1 MQLPKNIQAQ
11 IENMEQRRAI
21 EARDE
26 RTKRQITENQD
37 AIEFWIATARHW
49 QKRASFLEG
58 VAQREKDT
66 ATHAVTEMQAQAM
79 ERDHWK
85 RAAEQ
90 NHGDVMA
97 AERRTDAMGDILDA
111 LARGWIMEPFDGC
124 AKWWRHDTDT
134 LAAIAKAAREWEQ
147 AEDNKPTDAKG
158 QPLDPITEVVNI
170 TPADGEEFQIGSTL
184 YQHAE
189 PCDCQAYPILGH
201 ELPHETQSGHNRLA
215 QATNLIMQL
224 SNDHDG
230 RNTWLMNFAEN
241 KDPAVQAMI
250 RRQPRQCFGIKHV
263 TDMVAQQ
270 PEEVKSALACDPNG
284 ERWIVWEWGYK
295 PADVAETDT
304 VEIKTIADLRNV
316 LEASAIDWEQVTAYR
331 VIRANPIATASPVA
345 DAGAVMAEVSQAVA
359 KNPDVDAEHNRA
371 AE

>member
-97 AERRTDAMGDILDA
+97 AEGRTDAMGDILDA
-111 LARGWIMEPFDGC
+111 LARGWRMESYDGC
-124 AKWWRHDTDT
+124 AKWWRYDTDT
-134 LAAIAKAAREWEQ
+134 LAALAKEAREWEQ
-147 AEDNKPTDAKG
+147 GEDSKPLTQIYIGAGEGEPFTMGD
-158 QPLDPITEVVNI
+158 QQFVPQDDPKLATQEEHDTLIGLLNQHR
-170 TPADGEEFQIGSTL
+170 GE
-184 YQHAE
+184 
-189 PCDCQAYPILGH
+189 P
-201 ELPHETQSGHNRLA
+201 
-215 QATNLIMQL
+215 
-224 SNDHDG
+224 DHDG
-230 RNTWLMNFAEN
+230 E
-241 KDPAVQAMI
+241 
-250 RRQPRQCFGIKHV
+250 
-263 TDMVAQQ
+263 
-270 PEEVKSALACDPNG
+270 S
-284 ERWIVWEWGYK
+284 WIVWEWGYK

-316 LEASAIDWEQVTAYR
+316 LEASVIDWEQVTAYR

-345 DAGAVMAEVSQAVA
+345 DAGAVMAEVGEAVA
-359 KNPDVDAEHNRA
+359 QADGFNGHMIGTDGDRVGFIWHATKYGFKSEYNPESATSAQIEDDYNRA
-371 AE
+371 FAYMQKNGHPLK

>member
-11 IENMEQRRAI
+11 IDNMEQRRAI

-85 RAAEQ
+85 RHAEQ
-90 NHGDVMA
+90 IHGDVMA
-97 AERRTDAMGDILDA
+97 AERRTDSMGDILDA
-111 LARGWIMEPFDGC
+111 LARGWRMESYDGC
-124 AKWWRHDTDT
+124 AKWWRYDTDT
-134 LAAIAKAAREWEQ
+134 LAALAKEAREWEQ
-147 AEDNKPTDAKG
+147 SEDSKPLTQIYIGPGEGEAFTMGDQQFVPQDDPKLATQAEHDTLIGLLN
-158 QPLDPITEVVNI
+158 QHR
-170 TPADGEEFQIGSTL
+170 GE
-184 YQHAE
+184 
-189 PCDCQAYPILGH
+189 P
-201 ELPHETQSGHNRLA
+201 
-215 QATNLIMQL
+215 
-224 SNDHDG
+224 DHDG
-230 RNTWLMNFAEN
+230 E
-241 KDPAVQAMI
+241 
-250 RRQPRQCFGIKHV
+250 
-263 TDMVAQQ
+263 
-270 PEEVKSALACDPNG
+270 S
-284 ERWIVWEWGYK
+284 WIVWEWGYK

-316 LEASAIDWEQVTAYR
+316 LEASVIDWEQVTAYR